1 MLLRL
6 LALCS
11 YQQRLWELL
20 GFQSGLGWQG
30 ELVTYQSGA
39 HGLPWHNECLF
50 QRQQYRQLLV
60 LLMQLEPTR
69 KLWKLLVLCSYQR
82 QPLGLLEYLSTLGLL
97 MAL

>member
-11 YQQRLWELL
+11 YQRRLWELL

-39 HGLPWHNECLF
+39 HGLPWHNECSY
-50 QRQQYRQLLV
+50 QPQQYRQLLV
-60 LLMQLEPTR
+60 LPIRLVPER
-69 KLWKLLVLCSYQR
+69 KLLTLPVLCWCQP
-82 QPLGLLEYLSTLGLL
+82 QPLGLLEYLSTLGSPMEL
-97 MAL
+97 